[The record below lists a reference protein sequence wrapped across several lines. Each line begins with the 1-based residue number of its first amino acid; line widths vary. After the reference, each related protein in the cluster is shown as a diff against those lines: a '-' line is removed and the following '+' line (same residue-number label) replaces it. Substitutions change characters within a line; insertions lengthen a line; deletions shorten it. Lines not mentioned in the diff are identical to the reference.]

1 MTVKPFMYLLISLI
15 LYFNL
20 FYYHSYYDYDYICLF
35 IYLFFS
41 VAKLSR
47 LSESSLIISLVSFF
61 NITFLSNFQLAL
73 SSRALKQLEMT
84 KLRVSF

>member
-1 MTVKPFMYLLISLI
+1 MIMIIFV
-15 LYFNL
+15 YFY
-20 FYYHSYYDYDYICLF
+20 F
-35 IYLFFS
+35 FFS

-73 SSRALKQLEMT
+73 SCRALKQLEMT
-84 KLRVSF
+84 KLRVSFW